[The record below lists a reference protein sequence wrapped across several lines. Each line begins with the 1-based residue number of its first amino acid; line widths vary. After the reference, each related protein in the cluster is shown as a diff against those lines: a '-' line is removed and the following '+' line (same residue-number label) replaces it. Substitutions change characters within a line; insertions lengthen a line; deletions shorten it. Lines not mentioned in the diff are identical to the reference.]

1 MEDEDIYLMA
11 KKSNVHF
18 EVSNIDTWLYHL
30 LSLLHNTMTH
40 LYMGVKAVSLVCA
53 IHVGLS
59 SIQYSYWLPENGCT
73 PCPAKVNMVVTS
85 CSVCMSR
92 ITRFNSDG
100 VNFSIN
106 SDDPCVMR
114 TTLID
119 DYVMASNEFGLDYKQ
134 IKQSVSCFSLLITMT
149 IITGIK
155 WCRRHFL
162 I

>member
-18 EVSNIDTWLYHL
+18 EVSNIDTWLYVSQFHD
-30 LSLLHNTMTH
+30 TICMTRICI
-40 LYMGVKAVSLVCA
+40 GVKAVSLVCT
-53 IHVGLS
+53 IHVGVS
-59 SIQYSYWLPENGCT
+59 SIQYSYWLPENGCP

-92 ITRFNSDG
+92 ITRFSRDG

-106 SDDPCVMR
+106 SDDPCIMR

-119 DYVMASNEFGLDYKQ
+119 DYIMASNEFGLDYKQ
-134 IKQSVSCFSLLITMT
+134 IKQSVGCCSLLPTMT
-149 IITGIK
+149 IITGTK
-155 WCRRHFL
+155 WCRCHFL
-162 I
+162 N